1 MRIVHK
7 DLKHDRIK
15 LAVETLDDLWHLQH
29 LVDSGDIAVSLTWR
43 RERAETDKLRPER
56 LEKRPVTLSIK
67 VEGVEF
73 HKHANRLRLLG
84 TIVEGPDVGK
94 HHAFSIE
101 PGSTL
106 TIAKAWRPDH
116 LERLREAVRAS
127 RRPLVLL
134 VALDDTGAE
143 LALVRQYGLEG
154 LGTISHARAGKR
166 YATDRE
172 ADEQKFF
179 HALAAAMNDIISR
192 GVRVAVVAGPGFTKD
207 SFTAFLR
214 EAHPELAAKVRRD
227 DVSSGGRAGLYEIV
241 RRGLVEQVSAE
252 DRLSLET
259 ALVERLMAEIAREGL
274 ATYGRAEV
282 EQASSMGAV
291 EKLLV
296 ADELLRWE
304 RAGVE
309 GILEQVR
316 KTRGEVIVVST
327 EHDAGKQLLAL
338 GGVAALLR
346 FKISGKGKTQE

>member
-29 LVDSGDIAVSLTWR
+29 LVDPGDIATSLTWR
-43 RERAETDKLRPER
+43 RERSETDKLRPER

-67 VEGVEF
+67 VENVEF

-94 HHAFSIE
+94 HHAFSLE
-101 PGSTL
+101 LGSTL
-106 TIAKAWRPDH
+106 TITKAWQPDH

-143 LALVRQYGLEG
+143 LALVRQYGLGG
-154 LGTISHARAGKR
+154 LSTISHARTGKR
-166 YATDRE
+166 YAADRE

-192 GVRVAVVAGPGFTKD
+192 EGVRVAVVAGPGFTKD
-207 SFTAFLR
+207 SFTVFLR
-214 EAHPELAAKVRRD
+214 EAYPELATRVRRD
-227 DVSSGGRAGLYEIV
+227 DISSGGRAGLYEIV

-259 ALVERLMAEIAREGL
+259 ALIERLMAEIAREGL
-274 ATYGRAEV
+274 ATYGKAEV
-282 EQASSMGAV
+282 EQATSMGAV

-296 ADELLRWE
+296 ADELLRRE

-327 EHDAGKQLLAL
+327 EHDAGKQLLSL

-346 FKISGKGKTQE
+346 FKLR